1 MYTTK
6 IKRKSKTPIILADG
20 GSIFSD
26 MNRLSTGI
34 SSGVDLVNN
43 IVGLTKI
50 ADTTELSN
58 AIKQQS
64 NISPTASTNDQLM
77 SQWASQS
84 NLGNVSFKDVG
95 GKNLGQLAGGVFKGA
110 ASGALAGTA
119 IMPGIG
125 TAIGGAV
132 GYLGSLV
139 GGLVGRN
146 KAKNKQAA
154 LNKKTAEA
162 NANVFNA
169 FSNKAQSLDK
179 SNDSLLASNYFGDGG
194 GLHTQG
200 TYFTN
205 DVNTI
210 QNGGTHEQN
219 PNGGVQISVDPEGA
233 PNLVEQDEVKYK
245 DYIFSNRLSPSEKV
259 LKDLGLKSKYKN
271 YTFAKIAENFSKE
284 SKERPNDPISKDGLE
299 AMMSKLVL
307 AQESIKNMKQSKTK
321 NNKFAKGGPL
331 NVEDPLKKGIDTL
344 SKAKYINP
352 YDTNYGINKYAT
364 VDNPLLR
371 GIDTANTAKYINPYN
386 TSWSIN
392 KYATVDNPLLRGIN
406 SLNNPSNQENI
417 IASAHGNNKSRASWA
432 ENLRYAPVLGS
443 GISVL
448 TDLLGVT
455 NKPDYSRIDSIQAET
470 VTPKPVGNYLKYR
483 PLDRD
488 YYQNKLNAITA
499 GTRSGII
506 NQSGGN
512 RAFAT
517 AGLIASDYNALN
529 QTGDMARRAE
539 EFNAQQEQQVES
551 FNRGTNIFNSQQA
564 LQSDLHNAEQSLRT
578 KLYRTQMAEDLE
590 ARTNAAKSAN
600 LTNFF
605 DNIGEVG
612 REAFARNMIV
622 TNPALYYTIDSRG
635 NITYKNTESLTSD
648 QFKQV
653 QASAEKEASKKKNTY
668 KKGGLTFT
676 RGL

>member
-6 IKRKSKTPIILADG
+6 IKRKSKTPIILEDG
-20 GSIFSD
+20 GSILSGIKGLS
-26 MNRLSTGI
+26 NIQGLSTGV

-43 IVGLTKI
+43 IVGLTKT

-95 GKNLGQLAGGVFKGA
+95 GKNLGQVAGGVFKGA

-146 KAKNKQAA
+146 KAKKKQAA
-154 LNKKTAEA
+154 LNKETTEA

-299 AMMSKLVL
+299 AMMGKLVL

-331 NVEDPLKKGIDTL
+331 NVEDPLK
-344 SKAKYINP
+344 
-352 YDTNYGINKYAT
+352 
-364 VDNPLLR
+364 R
-371 GIDTANTAKYINPYN
+371 GIDTVNTAKYINPYN

-512 RAFAT
+512 RAVAT

-539 EFNAQQEQQVES
+539 EFNTQQEQQVES

-648 QFKQV
+648 QLKQV
-653 QASAEKEASKKKNTY
+653 QTSAEKEASKKKNTY